1 MPSSVVLKIQ
11 PAKFLPEFLQM
22 LDKIL
27 TADNSYDDMRTLFVE
42 HCVKNN
48 DVFNCMY
55 RLILPENNDVVNQIE
70 RITNC
75 ISDLRK
81 QEAE

>member
-42 HCVKNN
+42 HCVKYN